1 MCGSASSE
9 VVASIEAKRGM
20 WAMIPGSMG
29 TRSYIVTG
37 LEHPLAFNSAPH
49 GAGRRMSRTAARKQF
64 TMQDLDRAMR
74 GIEFRRSSV
83 LLDEI
88 PSAYKDIDEVIEH
101 AKALVEVRHVLRQFI
116 NVKGD

>member
-1 MCGSASSE
+1 
-9 VVASIEAKRGM
+9 M

-49 GAGRRMSRTAARKQF
+49 GAGRRLSRTQARKQF
-64 TMQDLDRAMR
+64 TMRDLDAAMS

-88 PSAYKDIDEVIEH
+88 PSAYKDIDEVMAQ
-101 AKALVEVRHVLRQFI
+101 AKDLVEIKYTLQQFI